1 VLQRTESIVL
11 KNSPYGEADLLV
23 TFLTLDFG
31 IVNAFAKSPRKI
43 KSRFGSSL
51 EPLTY
56 SRISLWGR
64 EEARLPRLTQSD
76 IIRPFQGL
84 REDLGC
90 FLRLSEMAELT
101 MGFLPEGEKNE
112 KAFRLLKEILEMM
125 ERGSCALYTLIY
137 KIKFLGLTG
146 YAPRLR
152 GCARCGREG
161 KGFYISHGSILC
173 NQCAGM
179 LSREDKSGS
188 MTHGNGSKNGSV
200 TLRNGSVT
208 RSVTYRSGSV
218 TLSPGSL
225 RLYETLKRWDLE
237 KTARIKVSVEML
249 SELSGMLD
257 AHIEYRLSK
266 PLKTREAYAS
276 FRGT

>member
-1 VLQRTESIVL
+1 MLQRTEGIVL

-31 IVNAFAKSPRKI
+31 ILNAFAKSPRKI

-112 KAFRLLKEILEMM
+112 KAFRLLREILEMM
-125 ERGSCALYTLIY
+125 EGGCGALYALIY
-137 KIKFLGLTG
+137 KIKLLGLTG
-146 YAPRLR
+146 YAPRLK

-161 KGFYISHGSILC
+161 RGFYISHGSILC

-208 RSVTYRSGSV
+208 RSL

-237 KTARIKVSVEML
+237 KTARIKVSGEML
-249 SELSGMLD
+249 SELSGLLD

-276 FRGT
+276 FSKIGV